1 MTWTRPVEAKISDTF
16 DGHKNR
22 KPPSINP
29 GTDYAVATGT
39 PIKAIADG
47 TISGVIPTFAGA
59 GGRMIFM
66 TFPSGHKADYL
77 HMSRIDVKAGQE
89 VKKGD
94 IIGLSGGSGFGKE
107 NGYAPHLHLSFRMGG
122 QSANGAGNID
132 FEAFLG
138 LPSPVAAPISASA
151 TPKEKASRATIKRG
165 SKGAD
170 VVYLQGKLGLK
181 ADGDFGPL
189 TQTGVVNFQKSKGL
203 TADGIV
209 GPKTWAVI
217 G

>member
-1 MTWTRPVEAKISDTF
+1 MTWIRPVEAKISDTF

-77 HMSRIDVKAGQE
+77 HMSRIDVKGGQE

-107 NGYAPHLHLSFRMGG
+107 NGYAPHLHLSFRVGG

-138 LPSPVAAPISASA
+138 SPVAAPISASA
-151 TPKEKASRATIKRG
+151 TPQPKATRATIKRG

-209 GPKTWAVI
+209 GPLTWSKL

>member
-1 MTWTRPVEAKISDTF
+1 MTWIRPVEARISDTF

-77 HMSRIDVKAGQE
+77 HMSRIDVKGGQE

-122 QSANGAGNID
+122 QNANGAGNID

-138 LPSPVAAPISASA
+138 SPVAAPTSVSA
-151 TPKEKASRATIKRG
+151 TAQPKTTRATIRRG
-165 SKGAD
+165 SKGPD
-170 VVYLQGKLGLK
+170 VAFLQSKLKLV

-189 TQTGVVNFQKSKGL
+189 THAAVVAFQAANGL
-203 TADGIV
+203 VADGIA
-209 GPKTWAVI
+209 GPKTWAKI
-217 G
+217 R